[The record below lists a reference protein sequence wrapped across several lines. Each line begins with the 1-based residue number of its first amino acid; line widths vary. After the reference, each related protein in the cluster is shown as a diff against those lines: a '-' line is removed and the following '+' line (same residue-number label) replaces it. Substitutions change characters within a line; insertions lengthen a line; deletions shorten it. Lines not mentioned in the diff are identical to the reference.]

1 MTITLEI
8 ATLTSAVLVFISA
21 CITIIV
27 TARKDK
33 KGTFITTVT
42 NTRKDYIKELR
53 DLVEEFCDLA
63 ANPTQAPTPSQT
75 PSQPAL
81 EKLGCQLKLM
91 MSPAQYPDWWDGV
104 AVELIDKIIT
114 SKNAEDIKKFVILM
128 QSWLALEWHGMM
140 NESKRG
146 ILSNTKKNKLRSK
159 FWQEYLEYIKK

>member
-21 CITIIV
+21 CITVIV

-42 NTRKDYIKELR
+42 NTRKDCIKKLR
-53 DLVEEFCDLA
+53 NLVVKFCDLA
-63 ANPTQAPTPSQT
+63 ANSTQASTS
-75 PSQPAL
+75 SQPAL

-114 SKNAEDIKKFVILM
+114 SKNAEDIKEFIILM

-140 NESKRG
+140 NEGKRG
-146 ILSNTKKNKLRSK
+146 ILSNTKKNKLRNK